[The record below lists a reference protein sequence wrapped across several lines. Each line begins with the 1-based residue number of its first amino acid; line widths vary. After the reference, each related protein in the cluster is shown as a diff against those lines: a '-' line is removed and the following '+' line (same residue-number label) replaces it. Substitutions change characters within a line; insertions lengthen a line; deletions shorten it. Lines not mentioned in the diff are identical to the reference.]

1 MPTTLSLHHRQIQIF
16 RTIMLHGN
24 LSRAAQLSQTSQPT
38 LSRELARLEQVL
50 GYSLFDRVRGRLRPT
65 LRAMALMQEVE
76 RSFVG
81 LEQIAARAQ
90 ELQYLV
96 SGRLRVAC
104 VPALAQALLPS
115 ALKLFA
121 SQAPHT
127 QVSVCPQESPW
138 LEQAMAQQSFDLAL
152 SEVQQAPIGVQLKPL
167 FKVNEMVVLPKHH
180 FLSRQSIIEPKD
192 FANQSFVSLAPQDPY
207 RILIDQMFQNHQ
219 VERLMNY
226 ETDSAAAVCAMVK
239 QGLGLAIVNP
249 LTALEL
255 TSPELVM
262 KPLSVDITYQ
272 INLLIPDLLTPHPL
286 LNGLVQSLEQAS
298 SVLIKKIL
306 MFSQDTP

>member
-1 MPTTLSLHHRQIQIF
+1 MAAPLSLHHRQIQIF

-24 LSRAAQLSQTSQPT
+24 LSRAAQASQTSQPT

-65 LRAMALMQEVE
+65 LRAMVLMQEVE

-81 LEQIAARAQ
+81 LEQIATRAQ

-115 ALKLFA
+115 ALKLFSA
-121 SQAPHT
+121 KAHQA

-138 LEQAMAQQSFDLAL
+138 LEQAIAQQSFDLAL
-152 SEVQQAPIGVQLKPL
+152 SEAQQAPIGVKLKPL
-167 FKVNEMVVLPKHH
+167 FKVNEVVVLPRHH
-180 FLSRQSIIEPKD
+180 FLSRQSVIRPED
-192 FANQSFVSLAPQDPY
+192 FASQSFVSLAPQDPY
-207 RILIDQMFQNHQ
+207 RLLIDQMFQQHQ
-219 VERLMNY
+219 VERFMNY

-255 TSPELVM
+255 TNPELVI
-262 KPLSVDITYQ
+262 KPLSVEIAYQ

-286 LNGLVQSLEQAS
+286 LNSLIQSLEQAS
-298 SVLIKKIL
+298 SILIKKIL
-306 MFSQDTP
+306 VFPQDTP

>member
-1 MPTTLSLHHRQIQIF
+1 
-16 RTIMLHGN
+16 
-24 LSRAAQLSQTSQPT
+24 
-38 LSRELARLEQVL
+38 
-50 GYSLFDRVRGRLRPT
+50 
-65 LRAMALMQEVE
+65 MQEVE

-81 LEQIAARAQ
+81 LEQISARAQ

-115 ALKLFA
+115 ALKLLVA
-121 SQAPHT
+121 QAPHT

-152 SEVQQAPIGVQLKPL
+152 SEAQQAPIGVQLKPL
-167 FKVNEMVVLPKHH
+167 FKANEVVVLPRHH
-180 FLSRQSIIEPKD
+180 FFSRKTIIQPED

-207 RILIDQMFQNHQ
+207 RILIDQMFQHHQ

-255 TSPELVM
+255 ANPELVI
-262 KPLSVDITYQ
+262 KPLSVEIAYQ

-286 LNGLVQSLEQAS
+286 LNPLIEALEEAS
-298 SVLIKKIL
+298 RLLIKKVL
-306 MFSQDTP
+306 MFS